1 MALTA
6 GIVGLPNVGKSTLF
20 NAITKAKALSANY
33 PFATI
38 EPNVGYVDVNDV
50 RLKNIVDIVNPRS
63 VVYTS
68 FSFTDIAGLVKGASK
83 GEGLGNQFL
92 SHIRNVDAIC
102 QVVRCFDDD
111 DVIHVSNKIDP
122 IDDIETVN
130 LELIFADLEVITK
143 RLPKIEKKALL
154 KVDYESVLEYN
165 ALIKIKDTLEA
176 GFPARSA
183 KLAEAEIEVIKSY
196 SFLTIKPTIYIMNVS
211 LDMINKDNEYTN
223 KVREYASSNE
233 SKAIAI
239 CAKIEEELADLDGD
253 DKKMFLEDLG
263 IDESG
268 LDKLVRETYDLLG
281 LSTFF
286 TAGEKECRAWTF
298 KKGMKAPECAG
309 VIHTDF
315 QKGFIR
321 AEVVSYD
328 DFMKFGGLLKARE
341 AGKMRSE
348 GKEYVF
354 KDGDIV
360 LFRFN
365 I

>member
-6 GIVGLPNVGKSTLF
+6 GIIGLPNVGKSTLF

-50 RLKNIVDIVNPRS
+50 RLKNIVEIVNPRS
-63 VVYTS
+63 IVSTS

-92 SHIRNVDAIC
+92 SHIKNVDAIC

-111 DVIHVSNKIDP
+111 DIIHISGKVDP

-130 LELIFADLEVITK
+130 LELIFADLDIIEKKIH
-143 RLPKIEKKALL
+143 KIEKKAVL
-154 KVDYESVLEYN
+154 KVDFESILEYN
-165 ALIKIKDTLEA
+165 ALIKIKEMLEN
-176 GFPARSA
+176 GKPARQA
-183 KLAEAEIEVIKSY
+183 LLTDEEKEIVKGY
-196 SFLTIKPTIYIMNVS
+196 SFLTMKPTIYVMNIS
-211 LDMINKDNEYTN
+211 DDMINKENDYTK
-223 KVREYASSNE
+223 KVREYAENSG
-233 SKAIAI
+233 SKAIAV
-239 CAKIEEELADLDGD
+239 CAKIEEELADLDNE

-263 IDESG
+263 ITESG
-268 LDKLVRETYDLLG
+268 LDKLVRETYELLG

-286 TAGEKECRAWTF
+286 TAGEQECRAWTF
-298 KKGMKAPECAG
+298 QRGMKAPECAG

-321 AEVVSYD
+321 AEVVAYE
-328 DFMKFGGLLKARE
+328 DFMKYKGLLKSKE
-341 AGKMRSE
+341 AGKVRSE
-348 GKEYVF
+348 GKDYVF

-365 I
+365 V